1 MERGYRAMACSL
13 NQCIMCF
20 QKNRWTTRIFSLST
34 TMPFMTPRVLK
45 ILLHRS
51 RIITANWRKSNP
63 MILPLKKSMNR
74 SDLIMFMNFYLL
86 VTVSFD
92 RVVIQQNSWFVFVL
106 FLLFY
111 FVMPADKN
119 YSNDAE
125 AKYTDKKNGVFM

>member
-1 MERGYRAMACSL
+1 
-13 NQCIMCF
+13 
-20 QKNRWTTRIFSLST
+20 
-34 TMPFMTPRVLK
+34 
-45 ILLHRS
+45 
-51 RIITANWRKSNP
+51 

-92 RVVIQQNSWFVFVL
+92 RVVIQQNSGFVFVL

-125 AKYTDKKNGVFM
+125 AKYTDQKNGVFM